1 MAFWDGAVCDITPQG
16 VVRSLRYGID
26 LLGVD
31 HVAFG
36 SDWDGGTEVFLDAA
50 ELAVLTQAMLDA
62 GFAKGEIRKVLGGNA
77 VRFLLE
83 NLP

>member
-1 MAFWDGAVCDITPQG
+1 MPEGLGAGEPTPEG

-36 SDWDGGTEVFLDAA
+36 SDWDGATEVLLDAA